1 MADPL
6 GILGLV
12 AVIGQIIYASTQ
24 FGQDWKNAPDDA
36 KTFIVE
42 LGTLKTAL
50 SETHTNIVVNR
61 NFQNAIH
68 GLPSA
73 LQAPAPSGDAGQGPG
88 AQVTISACHAALEVI
103 LEDLK
108 KRAQTRHG
116 WERLRGAFL
125 AKAVRETVENVHRQ
139 CVALNQLVTIDA
151 VTLAVSTHQHVK
163 QGMQEQQ
170 QIRQGVD
177 SLRLNQDNREAA
189 EERSR
194 VLDWVTTT
202 DFALL
207 QSDLSARRQAETG
220 QWLPQSA
227 EFRTWIQAKGQTLFC
242 PGIPGAGKTILTSAV
257 VDELVAHSQE
267 AENKGSIGVAY
278 IYCNFRRQD
287 KAEDLLASLVRQL
300 AQGQP
305 SLPGVI
311 RSLYARQS
319 GKPMRPSFDDFSAA
333 LRSVLSL
340 YAKAFIVVDA
350 LDECPISEGCR
361 SRFISEIIDLQS
373 RTGANIFTTS
383 RFIPEITQIFQD
395 TATVLEIRAR
405 DEDVRKYLAS
415 RMFRLPAFIGRRA
428 ELQEEIITE
437 ITKAAD
443 GMYVPFFPSGPSRRT
458 LPLTVLPRFQLVE
471 LHLQAL
477 VGKTS
482 PKALRNALHGLTA
495 AEDPYGSAYSEAIE
509 RIEGQVAGHRQL
521 GIRVLSW
528 IVYARRPLTILE
540 LQQALGVEVGA
551 CDLDQDNLDD
561 IQLMV
566 STCAGL
572 VTVDSPSCI
581 IRLVHRTAQEFFE
594 RRRGQ
599 IFPSAEEEIA
609 SACAT
614 TLSFD
619 AFGTGFC
626 ITREELEQRFRS
638 YPFYRYAAQHW
649 GYHAR
654 TASLATP
661 YISRLI
667 VSTARL
673 EAAFQAIWAAWWP
686 SGLPLD
692 DESVTLGRQS
702 MTGLHCSAYFGMQ
715 TLTQDLINTQLELD
729 ATDREKRSPLSW
741 AAENG
746 HVEIVRLL
754 LSTGRVNPDLPD
766 WHNRTPLSWAAEQGH
781 HLVAELLLEN
791 GHIDVNSP
799 ERNGGFTPL
808 SYAAENGH
816 EAVAKVLLTA
826 DYVNPECMDRIG
838 RSSLSIAAEA
848 GSHAVVKALL
858 DYGVIVESDYIRIDD
873 RTALSYAA
881 EGGHVEV
888 VKLLLQSGQVDVNAR
903 DRKGRTPLCHA
914 CANATISP
922 EEGEGD
928 FEGFGG
934 QEAVA
939 RLLIENGADFDT
951 RDDAGRTPLWYAEK
965 YSCHAMIGILRAC
978 YAGTEFPGLS
988 EISQPIKPQSS
999 GGAAAL
1005 PAPVS
1010 VVMPAVPAVADPPPL
1025 PPPDQDLTSQ

>member
-1 MADPL
+1 M
-6 GILGLV
+6 
-12 AVIGQIIYASTQ
+12 
-24 FGQDWKNAPDDA
+24 
-36 KTFIVE
+36 
-42 LGTLKTAL
+42 
-50 SETHTNIVVNR
+50 
-61 NFQNAIH
+61 
-68 GLPSA
+68 
-73 LQAPAPSGDAGQGPG
+73 
-88 AQVTISACHAALEVI
+88 
-103 LEDLK
+103 
-108 KRAQTRHG
+108 
-116 WERLRGAFL
+116 
-125 AKAVRETVENVHRQ
+125 
-139 CVALNQLVTIDA
+139 
-151 VTLAVSTHQHVK
+151 
-163 QGMQEQQ
+163 
-170 QIRQGVD
+170 D
-177 SLRLNQDNREAA
+177 SLRLDQDNREAA

-202 DFALL
+202 DFALR
-207 QSDLSARRQAETG
+207 QSDLSARRQAGTG

-242 PGIPGAGKTILTSAV
+242 PGIPGAGKSILTSAV

-287 KAEDLLASLVRQL
+287 KAEELLASLVRQL

-305 SLPGVI
+305 SIPGVI
-311 RSLYARQS
+311 RSLYARLS
-319 GKPMRPSFDDFSAA
+319 GKLMRPSFDDFSAA
-333 LRSVLSL
+333 LRSVISL
-340 YAKAFIVVDA
+340 YAKAFIVVDV
-350 LDECPISEGCR
+350 LDECPISESCR
-361 SRFISEIIDLQS
+361 SRFISEIMDLQS
-373 RTGANIFTTS
+373 HTGANVFTTS

-415 RMFRLPAFIGRRA
+415 RMFCLPPFVGSRA

-443 GMYVPFFPSGPSRRT
+443 GM
-458 LPLTVLPRFQLVE
+458 FQLVE

-482 PKALRNALHGLTA
+482 PKALRNALLGLTV
-495 AEDPYGSAYSEAIE
+495 AEDPYETAYSEAME
-509 RIEGQVAGHRQL
+509 RIMGQVAGHRQL
-521 GIRVLSW
+521 AIRVLSW

-540 LQQALGVEVGA
+540 LQQALGVEVGTS
-551 CDLDQDNLDD
+551 DLDQDNLDD

-594 RRRGQ
+594 RRRGE

-614 TLSFD
+614 ALSFD
-619 AFGTGFC
+619 SFGAGFC
-626 ITREELEQRFRS
+626 LTRAELQQRFRS

-667 VSTARL
+667 ESTAHL

-686 SGLPLD
+686 SGLPPSD
-692 DESVTLGRQS
+692 QSVTLGRQR

-715 TLTQDLINTQLELD
+715 TLARDLINTQPELD
-729 ATDREKRSPLSW
+729 ATDHEERSPLSW

-766 WHNRTPLSWAAEQGH
+766 WLNRTPLSWAAEQGH
-781 HLVAELLLEN
+781 HLLLLEN

-799 ERNGGFTPL
+799 ERNSGFTPL
-808 SYAAENGH
+808 SYAAKNGH

-826 DYVNPECMDRIG
+826 DYVNPECLDRIG

-858 DYGVIVESDYIRIDD
+858 EYGVIVENDYIRIDD

-881 EGGHVEV
+881 ERGHVEV
-888 VKLLLQSGQVDVNAR
+888 VKLLLQSGRVDVNAR

-928 FEGFGG
+928 CEVFGG

-965 YSCHAMIGILRAC
+965 YSCHAMINVLRAC
-978 YAGTEFPGLS
+978 YAGTEFPGPS
-988 EISQPIKPQSS
+988 EIPQSIGPQS
-999 GGAAAL
+999 GGGAAAL

-1025 PPPDQDLTSQ
+1025 PPPDQDLTPQ